1 MMLTVIY
8 DQSFSFSTFKGCF
21 NTMMSWEICL
31 TLDLVKPLIFVIGR
45 PIQVTMVTG
54 VGEKKRDIMKIKKH
68 LFDSMLNYVYIY
80 NFLILEYTGDKCY
93 SRVVF
98 IV

>member
-1 MMLTVIY
+1 
-8 DQSFSFSTFKGCF
+8 
-21 NTMMSWEICL
+21 
-31 TLDLVKPLIFVIGR
+31 
-45 PIQVTMVTG
+45 MVTG
-54 VGEKKRDIMKIKKH
+54 VGGKKRDIMKIKKH